1 MAEGVGKQQLS
12 QYREKLQLNPTEN
25 SLWTIYILK
34 QLSEKFHVIPCTR
47 TR

>member
-34 QLSEKFHVIPCTR
+34 QFSEKFHVIPCTR